1 MQNVIRFA
9 AITCLLAT
17 GVSLSTEA
25 RAACATAGLK
35 PYKVLIDW
43 TNEPTYL
50 GVYRAKFGC
59 LFQKLGLDVTID
71 QSQGANQAV
80 AAVAAGRYPVATAS
94 GGATVLAR
102 NNKAEIVSLGV
113 LYPRISTVVYGL
125 ATTGVKAP
133 ADLVGKRIGIYPESI
148 NRNEFDAFV
157 RVNRLNPQGFQ
168 IVSLSGSDVSALLSR
183 SVDAALNYGEM
194 SPMILATNPEAKE
207 VDGKRIFQ
215 LPLADFGVSGY
226 GLNVVTSRATLAA
239 NDTQVRAV
247 ANAIFEG
254 YKEGCANQSAA
265 VAEFAKE
272 FPNKNATYVR
282 DSWARACAIVG
293 PAPGKQDAAGW
304 QNTIDMYRSL
314 GLLQAAV
321 RPEEILP

>member
-17 GVSLSTEA
+17 GVGLSTEA
-25 RAACATAGLK
+25 RAACEAAGLK

-50 GVYRAKFGC
+50 GVYRARAIC
-59 LFQKLGLDVTID
+59 LFQQLGLDVTID

-80 AAVAAGRYPVATAS
+80 SAVAAGRYPVATAS

-102 NNKAEIVSLGV
+102 NYRAEIVSLGV
-113 LYPRISTVVYGL
+113 LYPKISTVVYGL
-125 ATTGVKAP
+125 ATTGVKSP
-133 ADLVGKRIGIYPESI
+133 GDLAGKRIGIYPESI
-148 NRNEFDAFV
+148 NRKEFDAFV
-157 RVNRLNPQGFQ
+157 RVNRLNPQSFQ
-168 IVSLSGSDVSALLSR
+168 IVSLSGSDVAALLSR

-194 SPMILATNPEAKE
+194 SPMILATSPEAKE

-215 LPLADFGVSGY
+215 LPLADLGVGGY

-254 YKEGCANQSAA
+254 YKDGCANQSAA
-265 VAEFAKE
+265 AADFLRE
-272 FPNKNATYVR
+272 FPEKDATYVR
-282 DSWARACAIVG
+282 ESWARVCAIVG

-314 GLLQAAV
+314 G
-321 RPEEILP
+321 